1 MPPHPPATD
10 TNHLLAALPPRER
23 RRFLGGCRP
32 IDLAVSDVLASSGE
46 RIRRVYFPIA
56 GSVSQTTPEV
66 GGANLEVG
74 LVGNEGMLGLPLVL
88 GIDVSPLR
96 AVVQGRGFA
105 LRMDAAPF
113 RRQLAAN
120 PVLLGL
126 LNRYFF
132 VLMQQ
137 LAQAAACTRFHLVEA
152 RLARLLLMTQDRAH
166 AGGPVRV
173 THEVL
178 ARRLG
183 VRRAGVTVAA
193 ASLQRRALIS
203 YRRGDITILD
213 RGGLKAAACECYAMD
228 GSIYSRIMGRGR
240 RRGSGAGS

>member
-1 MPPHPPATD
+1 MLLHPPATD
-10 TNHLLAALPPRER
+10 INHLLAALPRRER

-32 IDLAVSDVLASSGE
+32 VDLAVSDILASSGD
-46 RIRRVYFPIA
+46 RIRGVYFPIV
-56 GSVSQTTPEV
+56 GSVSQTTSEV
-66 GGANLEVG
+66 GGADLEVG

-96 AVVQGRGFA
+96 AVVQARGSA

-113 RRQLAAN
+113 RRQLVAN
-120 PVLLGL
+120 PALLRL

-137 LAQAAACTRFHLVEA
+137 LAQTAACTRFHLVQA

-166 AGGPVRV
+166 AGSVHM

-193 ASLQRRALIS
+193 TSLQRRALIS

-213 RGGLKAAACECYAMD
+213 RGGLKAAACECYALD
-228 GSIYSRIMGRGR
+228 RSIYTRIMG
-240 RRGSGAGS
+240 GSRKGA